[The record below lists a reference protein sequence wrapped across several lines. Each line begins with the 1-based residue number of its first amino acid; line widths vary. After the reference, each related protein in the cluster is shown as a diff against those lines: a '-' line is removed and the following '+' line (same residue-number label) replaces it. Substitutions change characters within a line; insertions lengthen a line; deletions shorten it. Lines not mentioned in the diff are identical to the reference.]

1 MRFVAGPFANAL
13 SFALLLTSSAIAQ
26 QIPAPSGI
34 QVRPANPRRVISIDP
49 AARAAQQQ
57 IRSAVVHPDGSA
69 TFNVIAPNAKT
80 VELTLEG
87 EANPRPFQQDASGM
101 WTLTTEPLKPEYYG
115 YRVIVDGEREMDPR
129 DPDVRLNLQNPS
141 SIVHVPGRPSP
152 EPWDLQDI
160 PHGTVDHVMYT
171 SKLAT
176 DEAGLHD
183 RDMYV
188 YLPPNYD
195 AKRKQKYPVL
205 YLLHGYSDSAIGWT
219 DAGQA
224 NWILDSLIN
233 QGKIQPMVVVM
244 PRAYGTMR
252 MITEGWGVWTAP
264 YKLPIENQ
272 DIFEQ
277 MMLKEVIP
285 MAEARYDIATD
296 AAHRAIAGLSMGG
309 GHSIHTGLNHPE
321 VFGYVGAF
329 SSAIVSPLAPGST
342 NQQNAAAI
350 PDSTYQAAFQGI
362 VPNAKTQAPF
372 KLFWLSCGTEDGLN
386 TVNQKFGSWAKQ
398 NIKGNVSVNQ
408 TPGMHTWLVW
418 RENLIT
424 FSQLLWK

>member
-1 MRFVAGPFANAL
+1 MHRLIAL
-13 SFALLLTSSAIAQ
+13 SVILAAGTFSVSALSQASST
-26 QIPAPSGI
+26 GI
-34 QVRPANPRRVISIDP
+34 QVRPANPKRVVAIDP
-49 AARAAQQQ
+49 AAAARQLQL
-57 IRSAVVHPDGSA
+57 RSAVANADGSA
-69 TFNVIAPNAKT
+69 TFNVVAPNAKN
-80 VELTLEG
+80 VQIALEG
-87 EANPRPFQQDASGM
+87 EADPRPLQQDANGA

-115 YRVIVDGEREMDPR
+115 YRVIIDGERFMDPR
-129 DPDVRLNLQNPS
+129 DPMVRLNLQNPS
-141 SIVHVPGRPSP
+141 SIVHIPGRPSP

-188 YLPPNYD
+188 YLPPSYD
-195 AKRKQKYPVL
+195 AKRKEKYPVL

-224 NWILDSLIN
+224 NWILDALIAEK
-233 QGKIQPMVVVM
+233 KIQPMVVVM

-252 MITEGWGVWTAP
+252 MITEGWNVWTSP

-277 MMLKEVIP
+277 MMLKEILP

-329 SSAIVSPLAPGST
+329 SSAIVSADTPST
-342 NQQNAAAI
+342 RSGETL
-350 PDSTYQAAFQGI
+350 PDDVYTKAFAGI
-362 VPNAKTQAPF
+362 VPNAKSQAPF
-372 KLFWLSCGTEDGLN
+372 KLFWLSCGTEDGLI
-386 TVNQKFGSWAKQ
+386 TVNRKFGAWTKQ
-398 NIKGNVSVNQ
+398 NVKGNVSINE
-408 TPGMHTWLVW
+408 TSGMHTWLVW
-418 RENLIT
+418 RDNLIT

>member
-1 MRFVAGPFANAL
+1 MRFSAASCSV
-13 SFALLLTSSAIAQ
+13 LLAAASLFSASTPAQ
-26 QIPAPSGI
+26 QAAPSGI
-34 QVRPANPRRVISIDP
+34 QVRPANPRRVIAIDP
-49 AARAAQQQ
+49 AARAQQQ
-57 IRSAVVHPDGSA
+57 QVRSAIVHPDGSA
-69 TFNVIAPNAKT
+69 TFNVIAPNAKS
-80 VELTLEG
+80 VQLTLEG
-87 EANPRPFQQDASGM
+87 EADPRPLQQDASGT
-101 WTLTTEPLKPEYYG
+101 WTVTTEPLKPEYYG

-129 DPDVRLNLQNPS
+129 DPMVRMNLQNPS

-152 EPWDLQDI
+152 QPWDLQDI

-176 DEAGLHD
+176 DEDGLHD
-183 RDMYV
+183 RDTYI
-188 YLPPNYD
+188 YLPPSYD
-195 AKRKQKYPVL
+195 AHRKQKYPVL

-224 NWILDSLIN
+224 NWILDALIAEK
-233 QGKIQPMVVVM
+233 KIQPMVVVM

-252 MITEGWGVWTAP
+252 MITEGWNVWSPP
-264 YKLPIENQ
+264 YRLPVENQ
-272 DIFEQ
+272 NLFEQ

-285 MAEARYDIATD
+285 MSEARYNIATD
-296 AAHRAIAGLSMGG
+296 APHRAIAGLSMGG

-329 SSAIVSPLAPGST
+329 SSAIVSPLAPRTTTEQS
-342 NQQNAAAI
+342 AASI
-350 PDSTYQAAFQGI
+350 PDSTYEAAFKDM

-372 KLFWLSCGTEDGLN
+372 KLFWLSCGTEDGLI
-386 TVNQKFGSWAKQ
+386 TVNRRFGSWAKT
-398 NIKGNVSVNQ
+398 NVKGNVSINE

>member
-1 MRFVAGPFANAL
+1 MHRLTAL
-13 SFALLLTSSAIAQ
+13 SVVLAAGSFSASALSQAA
-26 QIPAPSGI
+26 APPI
-34 QVRPANPRRVISIDP
+34 QVRPANPKRVVSIDP

-57 IRSAVVHPDGSA
+57 IKSAIANPDGSA
-69 TFNVIAPNAKT
+69 TFNVIAPNAKS
-80 VELTLEG
+80 VAVTLEG
-87 EANPRPFQQDASGM
+87 EAEPRPLQQDANGT

-115 YRVIVDGEREMDPR
+115 YRVIVDDEREMDPR
-129 DPDVRLNLQNPS
+129 DPMVRLNLQNPS
-141 SIVHVPGRPSP
+141 SIVHIPGRPSP
-152 EPWDLQDI
+152 APWDLQDI
-160 PHGTVDHVMYT
+160 PHGTVEHVMYT

-183 RDMYV
+183 RDLYV

-195 AKRKQKYPVL
+195 AKRKQKFPVL

-224 NWILDSLIN
+224 NWIMDSLIQ

-277 MMLKEVIP
+277 MMLKEIIP
-285 MAEARYDIATD
+285 MSEARYNIATD
-296 AAHRAIAGLSMGG
+296 SAHRALAGLSMGG
-309 GHSIHTGLNHPE
+309 GHSIHTGLSHPE

-342 NQQNAAAI
+342 NAQNASSI
-350 PDSTYQAAFQGI
+350 SDETYQAAFQGI

-386 TVNQKFGSWAKQ
+386 TVNQKFGTWAKQ
-398 NIKGNVSVNQ
+398 NVKGNVSINQ

-418 RENLIT
+418 RDNLIT